1 MFSED
6 DLLPISAMQHL
17 LFCPRQCALI
27 HNEQSWLENRLT
39 AEGRVMHQ
47 AAESGKSTTRDGVR
61 ITRDLPLISLQYGL
75 AGKGDIV
82 EFHPPDGLPDRSIA
96 RTLKTYL
103 HQQREVS
110 LEGWRI
116 FPIEY
121 KRGQPKENDC
131 DRVQLCAQTLCLE
144 EMLNVSI
151 QVGALFYGQKK
162 HRHEV
167 MFDGD
172 LRKKTIETAAA
183 LHALIQSGETPR
195 AHYEP
200 KCDHCSL
207 YPLCLPKT
215 LGQGSVRGWLQRHLE
230 IKGEP

>member
-1 MFSED
+1 MFHED
-6 DLLPISAMQHL
+6 DLLPISALQHL

-27 HNEQSWLENRLT
+27 HNEQSWEENRLT

-61 ITRDLPLISLQYGL
+61 ITRDLPLMSLQYGL
-75 AGKGDIV
+75 AGKADIV
-82 EFHPPDGLPDRSIA
+82 EFRPPAGLPDRSIA

-103 HQQREVS
+103 HQQRDVS
-110 LEGWRI
+110 LEGWTI
-116 FPIEY
+116 LPVEY

-144 EMLNVSI
+144 EMLSVTIN
-151 QVGALFYGQKK
+151 QGALFYGQKK

-167 MFDGD
+167 VFDAA
-172 LRKKTIETAAA
+172 LREKTIQTAAA
-183 LHALIQSGETPR
+183 LHVLIESGETPR
-195 AHYEP
+195 AEYEK
-200 KCDHCSL
+200 KCDSCSL

-215 LGQGSVRGWLQRHLE
+215 LGQESVHHWIRKHLE
-230 IKGEP
+230 IKGEA